1 VEGGQ
6 GVAVMRPKPGELTT
20 GDLEALEPDEG
31 REIAALQANIEQ
43 LHPGGRA
50 RAGVARRAPA
60 LAELAA
66 HGAAEGGQA
75 RGAQADEIGRTTA
88 CAASWNEPPVTPM
101 RRF

>member
-43 LHPGGRA
+43 LHREDARVRGWLDELRRSPSWRLTA
-50 RAGVARRAPA
+50 PLRAGKRAVRR
-60 LAELAA
+60 
-66 HGAAEGGQA
+66 
-75 RGAQADEIGRTTA
+75 RTK
-88 CAASWNEPPVTPM
+88 
-101 RRF
+101 